1 MWPRVTLLTYLSKAY
16 GDVKAA
22 SMAREHMQSW
32 QQGRQI
38 HHAVPISTQ
47 PTTAAPMA
55 SASASAQIPHVP
67 IQRSFQIPKQD
78 GTMAPLPHP
87 QKQEWHSSVPV
98 ISTLER
104 QAASPLAS
112 AAVPSTHSSLMHP
125 HTNDSSR
132 NTVVNSAML
141 NSADMH
147 NEAEMQSHHSEV
159 IADNSALT
167 STGLVSAPPALPS
180 SQSGTTQSILLT
192 SEDKGSPLYTMRGL
206 AASIKRSL
214 NAERLATS
222 SGPSA
227 SSSSNGQKLKRSS
240 SAEAIDDV
248 RGVEVS
254 QADGKGYE
262 HKSFPK
268 EEPRPVSLV
277 SEPDDSRSTVL
288 PASIP
293 EDPMP
298 QQETIPT
305 PSAFVMPNPQHEST
319 HNFVPFSTLTGAVSF
334 DDISTVSANHNAVP
348 PSEAMDVSEDL
359 AITHPTPETVLHNP
373 MEVPLMP
380 IAQTSFEPLPFSH
393 RTPTPP
399 LAATITPL
407 NDEDEGDEEGGVT
420 PSSHPTSL
428 LYEEVDPQL
437 WMIPSGGEDD
447 VEMHVDSGE
456 GHVQAHID
464 IASPSEYAAHHKAR
478 DDNSPRQEA
487 DVFVRR
493 TGLLDSSIAGIDRG
507 SIGSLQ
513 AEDAPAGETS
523 SSAQVSEALP
533 GVPTKTSSTR
543 FLSPGSAETSSS
555 GLKSRASRRP
565 RGKQEFYIAVPPPS
579 EWVLRAKH
587 REAERKAL
595 MNEKNGEP

>member
-38 HHAVPISTQ
+38 LHTVPISTQ
-47 PTTAAPMA
+47 PTTAA
-55 SASASAQIPHVP
+55 SIASASAQNPRN
-67 IQRSFQIPKQD
+67 QSAYQILKQD

-98 ISTLER
+98 VSTLRR
-104 QAASPLAS
+104 QAASPPTN
-112 AAVPSTHSSLMHP
+112 AAVPSTHPSTLHP

-141 NSADMH
+141 NSADMR
-147 NEAEMQSHHSEV
+147 NEAEMQSHHSDAF
-159 IADNSALT
+159 ADNSAVT
-167 STGLVSAPPALPS
+167 STSLVSGPPTLPS
-180 SQSGTTQSILLT
+180 SQSGPTQSILLA

-222 SGPSA
+222 SHPSA
-227 SSSSNGQKLKRSS
+227 SSSSNGPKLKRSS

-248 RGVEVS
+248 RGVELS
-254 QADGKGYE
+254 QSDGKGHE
-262 HKSFPK
+262 HKFLPQ
-268 EEPRPVSLV
+268 EEPRSVSPV
-277 SEPDDSRSTVL
+277 SEPDDSRSIVL
-288 PASIP
+288 PASFP

-305 PSAFVMPNPQHEST
+305 PSALVMPNPQHEST
-319 HNFVPFSTLTGAVSF
+319 RNFVPFSTLTGAVSF

-359 AITHPTPETVLHNP
+359 STTHPTPETVFHNP

-407 NDEDEGDEEGGVT
+407 RDEDEGDGEGGVT

-428 LYEEVDPQL
+428 LYEEEVDSQL
-437 WMIPSGGEDD
+437 WLIPSGGEDD

-456 GHVQAHID
+456 DHVQAHIN
-464 IASPSEYAAHHKAR
+464 ITSPSEYATDGKAR
-478 DDNSPRQEA
+478 DDTSSIQEA

-493 TGLLDSSIAGIDRG
+493 TGLLDSSIAGIDPG
-507 SIGSLQ
+507 SIGNLQ
-513 AEDAPAGETS
+513 AEDAPVGETS
-523 SSAQVSEALP
+523 SSVQISEELLR
-533 GVPTKTSSTR
+533 VPTKTSSTR

-555 GLKSRASRRP
+555 GLKSRASRRH

-595 MNEKNGEP
+595 MNEKSGEP